1 MEFSRQEC
9 WSGLPFTSP
18 EDLPDPRME
27 HSVTFSGTVL
37 PLFTPSSTRS
47 PQDRGHVVLSTWNA
61 SPTDL
66 LKIRSFSAQMSPL
79 QRGLP
84 WTNLAK
90 IAPSPHSFSFSPCLL
105 LLNSISSTPIP
116 FVYLYVKCLPSRIQV
131 SQGGD
136 FLCIVHLSP
145 SRSGTV
151 PDT

>member
-1 MEFSRQEC
+1 MEFSRPEY

-18 EDLPDPRME
+18 EDLPDPRIE

-37 PLFTPSSTRS
+37 PLFTPSSTHS

-90 IAPSPHSFSFSPCLL
+90 TAPSPHSFSFSPCLL
-105 LLNSISSTPIP
+105 LLNRISNTPIP
-116 FVYLYVKCLPSRIQV
+116 FMHLYVKGLPSRMQV
-131 SQGGD
+131 SQGRD
-136 FLCIVHLSP
+136 LLCLVHLSP